1 MKSWSHSLLP
11 MEAQATPQ
19 ESSAD
24 RVLVQRVCLAEG
36 RETGR
41 ASLHIERA
49 SIAASQFAP
58 PSGYSP
64 FDLTPGQQ
72 APHDRATMGDP
83 LTH

>member
-1 MKSWSHSLLP
+1 MLP
-11 MEAQATPQ
+11 REPGEALPQAT
-19 ESSAD
+19 SAD
-24 RVLVQRVCLAEG
+24 RVLVLGVCFAEG

-49 SIAASQFAP
+49 SIAASLFAP

-72 APHDRATMGDP
+72 APQG
-83 LTH
+83 